1 MGLFNKKPNAPPLS
15 SQQVRSLLSM
25 ATVDMNY
32 SAVQD
37 LHRIYAA
44 MAPPD
49 QLWTWWLDRVE
60 ETARAG
66 DQPLAA
72 MAMDFARKANVQP
85 WGPLSHEHY
94 ERMRL
99 ISPPAST

>member
-1 MGLFNKKPNAPPLS
+1 MGLFNRRPQAPPLS
-15 SQQVRSLLSM
+15 SPQVRSLLKA

-37 LHRIYAA
+37 LHRIYAG

-60 ETARAG
+60 EIAQAG
-66 DQPLAA
+66 DRQLAA
-72 MAMDFARKANVQP
+72 MAIDFARKANMDP
-85 WGPLSHEHY
+85 WGSLDHEHY
-94 ERMRL
+94 ERMRV
-99 ISPPAST
+99 IERA